1 MTRKAKIICT
11 LGPATRSLT
20 SIRALAR
27 AGMDVVRLNFS
38 HGTQETHGQTIALVR
53 QVEDEIGRPL
63 AILQDLC
70 GPKIRTG
77 RLRGGKSVKLIAGAR
92 ISLTDRDVA
101 GSASLVHISYPGLAR
116 EVRRGDR
123 ILLDDGLMELR
134 VESTAGRQVHCR
146 VVTGGLLKENKGV
159 NLPGVRLRV
168 SALTPKD
175 RDDLAFGLAQGVD
188 YVALSFV
195 RTAADVR
202 TVKKLIAEAGHDT
215 PVLAKMEKPEAIDN
229 LEEIFE
235 ASDGV
240 MVARGD
246 LGVEMAPERVPVIQK
261 IMIERARFHK
271 KPVITATQMLESM
284 TEHPRPT
291 RAEASDVANAVF
303 DGTDAVML
311 SGETAAGRY
320 PVEAVEMMDR
330 IVRDA
335 EAHPHVD
342 HVARRRRTGTLSI
355 AEAICESVALAAP
368 TLKVKAVVVFTS
380 SGGSAR
386 FISKYRA
393 HPPIYAFCHSREVE
407 RRVCLYWGV
416 TPRGLPLTGDIDSV
430 IENAT
435 AQLLQEHKVRRGDV
449 LAAVAGTPFGTPGS
463 ANFLKLVKVE

>member
-1 MTRKAKIICT
+1 MRKAKIVCT
-11 LGPATRSLT
+11 LGPATRSLDK
-20 SIRALAR
+20 IRALAR

-38 HGTQETHGQTIALVR
+38 HGTQESHGETIAMVR
-53 QVEDEIGRPL
+53 QVEEEIGRPL

-77 RLRGGKSVKLIAGAR
+77 RLRGGKPVTLVPGAR
-92 ISLTDRDVA
+92 VVLTDREVV
-101 GSASLVHISYPGLAR
+101 GSASLVHISYPGLAG
-116 EVRRGDR
+116 EVRSGDR
-123 ILLDDGLMELR
+123 VLLDDGLMELR
-134 VESTAGRQVHCR
+134 VESAAGRQVRCR
-146 VVTGGLLKENKGV
+146 VVTGGVLKENKGV

-188 YVALSFV
+188 WVALSFV
-195 RTAADVR
+195 RTAGDVR
-202 TVKKLIAEAGHDT
+202 VVKKLIAEAGYDT
-215 PVLAKMEKPEAIDN
+215 PVLAKMEKPEAIGN

-235 ASDGV
+235 VSDGV

-303 DGTDAVML
+303 DGSDAVML

-320 PVEAVEMMDR
+320 PVQAVEMMDR

-335 EAHPHVD
+335 EAHPHAD
-342 HVARRRRTGTLSI
+342 QGARRRRHSSMSI
-355 AEAICESVALAAP
+355 AEAICESVTLAAP
-368 TLKVKAVVVFTS
+368 SLKLKAVVVFTS

-393 HPPIYAFCHSREVE
+393 QPPIFAFCHSREVE

-430 IENAT
+430 ISQA
-435 AQLLQEHKVRRGDV
+435 AALLQKEHKVRSGDII
-449 LAAVAGTPFGTPGS
+449 AAVAGTPFGTPGS
-463 ANFLKLVKVE
+463 ANFLKLVRVE